1 MDRLDQ
7 GHLHP
12 RIGHPILTGR
22 ESNPGR
28 DEHSRKELFEQL
40 INRYTE
46 HPNRFHLPF
55 NENQRCMNQLNRIM
69 YAYCNVHFF
78 SYMVL
83 V

>member
-1 MDRLDQ
+1 MERLDQ

-12 RIGHPILTGR
+12 PKEHPILTGR

-28 DEHSRKELFEQL
+28 DEHFSKELFEQL
-40 INRYTE
+40 INRYME
-46 HPNRFHLPF
+46 LPNRFYLQF
-55 NENQRCMNQLNRIM
+55 NENQRCMDQLNRIM
-69 YAYCNVHFF
+69 YTVKYF